1 MTIDFPNSINRTSL
15 DIIIR
20 RGLRIFSRLPV
31 EIRSI
36 ISAYFVRN
44 LSLSLL
50 IRSETSYML
59 LNIIDRSRSDITELE
74 YNTMVRTLYAKSIS
88 VWGSSYISSLR
99 FDNTKRI
106 SVNRSDLKG
115 VRFIVSPYG
124 LRTLS
129 ILYADDSTSAWL
141 GEPTNGWFGVIYSTD
156 ISRL

>member
-88 VWGSSYISSLR
+88 V
-99 FDNTKRI
+99 
-106 SVNRSDLKG
+106 
-115 VRFIVSPYG
+115 
-124 LRTLS
+124 
-129 ILYADDSTSAWL
+129 
-141 GEPTNGWFGVIYSTD
+141 
-156 ISRL
+156 